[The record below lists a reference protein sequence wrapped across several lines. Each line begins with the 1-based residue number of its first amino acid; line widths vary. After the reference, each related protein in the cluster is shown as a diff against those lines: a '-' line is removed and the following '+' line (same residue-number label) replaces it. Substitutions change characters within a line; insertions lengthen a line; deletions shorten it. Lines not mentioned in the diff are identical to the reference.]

1 MGPSGPKEI
10 MQKNLQKNHY
20 DHVICFLFCKVLLRL
35 VGLLMVLIFT
45 GGWIFDFAGRLGGN

>member
-10 MQKNLQKNHY
+10 MQNNLQKNHY
-20 DHVICFLFCKVLLRL
+20 DEVICFLFCIVLLRL

>member
-20 DHVICFLFCKVLLRL
+20 DEVICFLFCKVLLRL
-35 VGLLMVLIFT
+35 VGLLIVLIFT

>member
-10 MQKNLQKNHY
+10 RQKNLQKNHY
-20 DHVICFLFCKVLLRL
+20 DEVICFLFCKVLLRL

>member
-1 MGPSGPKEI
+1 MGPRGPKKI
-10 MQKNLQKNHY
+10 MQKNVQMNHY
-20 DHVICFLFCKVLLRL
+20 DHVIFFLFCKVLLRL